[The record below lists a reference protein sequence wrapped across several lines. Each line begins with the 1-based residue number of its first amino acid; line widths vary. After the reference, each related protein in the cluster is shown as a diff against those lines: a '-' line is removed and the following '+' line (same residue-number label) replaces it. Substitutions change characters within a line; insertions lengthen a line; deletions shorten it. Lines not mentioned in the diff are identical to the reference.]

1 MAGTTVRIVLDD
13 KAYELALKPPAP
25 EIASLHPAARAMLEH
40 AEWTAGANPVRVVRC
55 TTVSK
60 TGLRVVPFAAFL
72 TARLIFL
79 SAIFARSGAS
89 PSTGVSSSTGLETPP
104 STC

>member
-1 MAGTTVRIVLDD
+1 MSPTTLMAGTTVRIVLDD

-55 TTVSK
+55 TVAE
-60 TGLRVVPFAAFL
+60 GRALLDYFGRLCDQL
-72 TARLIFL
+72 TASHDE
-79 SAIFARSGAS
+79 SAGVCARARD
-89 PSTGVSSSTGLETPP
+89 GVRRALVAAGG
-104 STC
+104 